1 MQTQR
6 YEALILTVPE
16 VTNDE
21 AAELEKSIEKRLIEH
36 KGSLATYDRWG
47 KFLLAYPVKKN
58 EYGIYFLARFDVPAT
73 NKDEVVKELKSLFDL
88 KFNAIVM
95 RYLVSN
101 LANDSALTYK
111 RPQSLEEAPKDVDQ
125 FLKENKMSGF
135 HRPHYQRSSEGSTK
149 DFKPVDSTVEEQA
162 DKE

>member
-16 VTNDE
+16 ITNDE
-21 AAELEKSIEKRLIEH
+21 AAELEKSVEKRLLEH
-36 KGSLATYDRWG
+36 NGKLVTYDRWG
-47 KFLLAYPVKKN
+47 KFLLAYQVKKN

-73 NKDEVVKELKSLFDL
+73 KKDEAIKELKSLFDL
-88 KFNAIVM
+88 KFNAVVM

-101 LANDSALTYK
+101 LANDGVLTYK
-111 RPQSLEEAPKDVDQ
+111 RPQSLEETPKDVDQ
-125 FLKENKMSGF
+125 FLKENKMSGL
-135 HRPHYQRSSEGSTK
+135 HRPSYQRSFEPAPKEVGK
-149 DFKPVDSTVEEQA
+149 IDPIKEEQA